1 MSLAA
6 DTFAADES
14 LALRRDI
21 SGLRQDL
28 CAAHQEISRLE
39 RKCDRLA
46 KILRTLHADEQA
58 AAMRRETMYRE
69 VL

>member
-1 MSLAA
+1 MSIAA

-39 RKCDRLA
+39 RKCERLEKALKLVRA
-46 KILRTLHADEQA
+46 KA
-58 AAMRRETMYRE
+58 AQFALDMERIEREI
-69 VL
+69 